1 MNKKTAAN
9 IDEHISSFP
18 ESTQV
23 ILKKVRETIIKAAP
37 ESEEA
42 IKYGIPTFVLSNKN
56 LVHFAGYKTHIGFS

>member
-1 MNKKTAAN
+1 LYVSEYLSHT
-9 IDEHISSFP
+9 IIYSLSCRSQE
-18 ESTQV
+18 
-23 ILKKVRETIIKAAP
+23 KVRETIIKAAP